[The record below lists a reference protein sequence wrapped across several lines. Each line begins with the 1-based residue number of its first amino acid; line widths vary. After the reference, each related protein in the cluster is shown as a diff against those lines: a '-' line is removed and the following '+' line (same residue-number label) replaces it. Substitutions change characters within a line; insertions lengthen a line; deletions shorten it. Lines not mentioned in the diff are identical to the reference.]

1 MKKSTQKMLA
11 MLLAIGMLATLAACS
26 GNTTTAQATTA
37 PNESESSAASVATAV
52 PTEAPTPEPKHY
64 VIGIS
69 QPFMGHPIRQAATVL
84 IDKWLVDHP
93 NVEVI
98 VTDGQLNAAKQIADI
113 EDLMSKKV
121 DILLVAAHQSPT
133 LVGVLREV
141 HEAGIPI
148 IAFDRM
154 LTDTSVQIGQV
165 VNDDYEAGK
174 SDAKMLGD
182 ALNGEGK
189 IAILEGPAGNTVS
202 ALRQGG
208 FMDELAAN
216 YPNIEVVSDQVAN
229 FQRVQAVDI
238 FENILEANPD
248 IKGVFCHNDE
258 MALGVVK
265 VLKDSGKM
273 ADVKVVGIDGQK
285 DALESIMAGDLY
297 ATTRKIVEFPYAL
310 DMALDYLDN
319 GVIPGNVYLESVP
332 ITKDNVADYYDP
344 NAVF

>member
-1 MKKSTQKMLA
+1 MKKSILKMLA
-11 MLLAIGMLATLAACS
+11 ILLVVGMMVAFAACS
-26 GNTTTAQATTA
+26 SNTTTTQTSTA
-37 PNESESSAASVATAV
+37 PSESVASVAPSESAMDSET
-52 PTEAPTPEPKHY
+52 PTPELKHY
-64 VIGIS
+64 VFGIS

-84 IDKWLVDHP
+84 IDAWLVDHP
-93 NVEVI
+93 NVKVI

-148 IAFDRM
+148 LAFDRM

-174 SDAKMLGD
+174 SDAKILGD
-182 ALNGEGK
+182 ALNGQGK
-189 IAILEGPAGNTVS
+189 VAILEGPAGNTVS

-208 FMDELAAN
+208 FMDELTAN

-248 IKGVFCHNDE
+248 ITGVFCHNDE

-265 VLKDSGKM
+265 VLKDANKM

-310 DMALDYLDN
+310 DMALDYVDN
-319 GVIPGNVYLESVP
+319 GVVPGNVYLESVP
-332 ITKDNVADYYDP
+332 ITADNVADYYDA